1 MKNPRHIAHGL
12 IVALIVA
19 AATGLLA
26 PPGSREA
33 MAASEDGA
41 AAGGDDA
48 GVTGRSPTSGPVIDL
63 ASIPA
68 SATAGPPACS
78 LRGPI
83 CVHAAPGT
91 QGAMTLATLAAAER
105 AWDALTGPLGAPAPD
120 GGLDGVWHVYLVD
133 AVGVGGGRSSRAVL
147 DSVDP
152 RGPFDRAASF
162 ALVDR
167 TTPPGCA
174 LDLALARAVTRGAL
188 WRAAPATD
196 EGSADAQV
204 ETLARLETPCLT
216 GDDVEDADAFESH
229 PERALVDR
237 ASPSSSRGAAR
248 FFGWLDTTF
257 GAQPGALVVGLWALA
272 STKTPPGAWRW
283 AGAPTGFDVLRTSLA
298 DALWQ
303 GSTLADVFV
312 RFAVVR
318 ASFTPRPH
326 LSWHIPWPAQAR
338 RLASGAPIAP
348 TGASYLAVDLAGAP
362 PGAKLR
368 VEVEWEDYARM
379 RWVVAKVDDHGKLLD
394 AIPIA
399 STDLATQA
407 SITVE
412 NLERVDHLL
421 VIGVN
426 VGGTERLFD
435 PNDGEWEPHGWLVTV
450 LAR

>member
-1 MKNPRHIAHGL
+1 
-12 IVALIVA
+12 
-19 AATGLLA
+19 
-26 PPGSREA
+26 
-33 MAASEDGA
+33 
-41 AAGGDDA
+41 
-48 GVTGRSPTSGPVIDL
+48 
-63 ASIPA
+63 
-68 SATAGPPACS
+68 
-78 LRGPI
+78 
-83 CVHAAPGT
+83 
-91 QGAMTLATLAAAER
+91 
-105 AWDALTGPLGAPAPD
+105 
-120 GGLDGVWHVYLVD
+120 VWRVYLVD
-133 AVGVGGGRSSRAVL
+133 AVVADGSRSSRTLLA
-147 DSVDP
+147 SVDP

-167 TTPPGCA
+167 TTAPGCA

-216 GDDVEDADAFESH
+216 GDDVDDANVFESH

-237 ASPSSSRGAAR
+237 SSPSSTRGAAR
-248 FFGWLDTTF
+248 FFGWLDATF
-257 GAQPGALVVGLWALA
+257 GAQPGALVMGLWALS
-272 STKTPPGAWRW
+272 STRTPPGAWQW
-283 AGAPTGFDVLRTSLA
+283 AGAPTGFDVARTSLA
-298 DALWQ
+298 SALWE
-303 GSTLADVFV
+303 GSTLDDVFV

-326 LSWHIPWPAQAR
+326 LSWHIPWPAQPR
-338 RLASGAPIAP
+338 RLASGAPISP

-362 PGAKLR
+362 AGAKLR

-379 RWVVAKVDDHGKLLD
+379 RWVVAKLDDHGKLLD
-394 AIPIA
+394 AVPIA

-412 NLERVDHLL
+412 NLEGVDRLV

-426 VGGTERLFD
+426 VGGTERAFD

-450 LAR
+450 LGK